1 MNGVVSRLQ
10 YLPINHSIGIIMFD
24 TKLTQAVE
32 NFVALMLPLSEKEL
46 EREWT
51 WKDHDEE
58 GVG

>member
-1 MNGVVSRLQ
+1 
-10 YLPINHSIGIIMFD
+10 MFD

-51 WKDHDEE
+51 RKDHDERHWLRPKE
-58 GVG
+58 

>member
-1 MNGVVSRLQ
+1 
-10 YLPINHSIGIIMFD
+10 MFD
-24 TKLTQAVE
+24 TKLTHAVE

>member
-1 MNGVVSRLQ
+1 
-10 YLPINHSIGIIMFD
+10 MFD
-24 TKLTQAVE
+24 PKLIHAVE
-32 NFVALMLPLSEKEL
+32 KFVALMLPLSEKEL